1 MCSLF
6 SDAPAISF
14 HGCTFCLG
22 SSVPLLVC
30 VCIQGSGRLNV
41 GRPDMIL
48 GRSCDTIKCH
58 ETIFNIF
65 CWKQCVF
72 KKCVLY
78 SVMKQN
84 VFFWN
89 VESPRILFLNNKC
102 MKPTWN
108 NIRQLLPS
116 APFDDPTWRSIK
128 TKKITLNH
136 LAHTIFAMV
145 SSTRWAPDP
154 VISGVMGLWGPYRW
168 LSRLRTEVIL
178 PYLLGLFHLI
188 YIWIRDPSCIKLG

>member
-1 MCSLF
+1 MKQYSIFFVENNVSSKNVFCIASWNKMCFFETWSHQGF
-6 SDAPAISF
+6 CFWTTNVWNQHETTSASF
-14 HGCTFCLG
+14 FQ
-22 SSVPLLVC
+22 VPLLMT
-30 VCIQGSGRLNV
+30 QHGGHQQPL
-41 GRPDMIL
+41 
-48 GRSCDTIKCH
+48 
-58 ETIFNIF
+58 E
-65 CWKQCVF
+65 
-72 KKCVLY
+72 
-78 SVMKQN
+78 
-84 VFFWN
+84 
-89 VESPRILFLNNKC
+89 
-102 MKPTWN
+102 
-108 NIRQLLPS
+108 
-116 APFDDPTWRSIK
+116 RSIK